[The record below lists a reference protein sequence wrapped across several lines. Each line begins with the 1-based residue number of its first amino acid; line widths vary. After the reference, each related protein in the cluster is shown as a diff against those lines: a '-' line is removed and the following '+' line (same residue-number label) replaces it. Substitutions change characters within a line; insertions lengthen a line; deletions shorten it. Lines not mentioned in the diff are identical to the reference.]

1 MKWGMIVVAV
11 AMLAVPLRAS
21 ADFVDVIQSKLND
34 DCSMEKYLA
43 IVNDFNA
50 YYKDK
55 GYQTEILLPLHSDQV
70 GTLFW
75 VGRSPNA
82 ETFGKAYDHW
92 QTEVV
97 KDGSTVS
104 KLSERFGKCTTDLSR
119 FSYESAQ

>member
-1 MKWGMIVVAV
+1 MNRGTISALVAV
-11 AMLAVPLRAS
+11 ALLAVPLGAS
-21 ADFVDVIQSKLND
+21 ADF
-34 DCSMEKYLA
+34 
-43 IVNDFNA
+43 NDFNT
-50 YYKDK
+50 YYKDR

-82 ETFGKAYDHW
+82 ETFGRAYDHW
-92 QTEVV
+92 QAEVV

-104 KLSERFGKCTTDLSR
+104 RLSERFGKCTTGVSR